1 MKLDFLKKKKEGE
14 GGTDAKTPEETESNA
29 AATPAT
35 PVPATPTPTQTP
47 PAAPATPAKS
57 PATPTPATPVVSMG
71 ADSPEIIKLKTE
83 LEKLKAGQEA
93 FKEVRNSFS
102 ERFTQTSEQI
112 GELRSMIL
120 EQSRALQEVELKAVK
135 SADMVTSV
143 QPEKLMTEVQKQEVK
158 IEALK
163 ANHEGNEAIMSK
175 VMEEISET
183 RKKIEFFRGV
193 EEIIK
198 LSEEVKAEL
207 IEIKKVEGMINIQ
220 TDKVQTIYS
229 EMRTRIQDLDAFKAE
244 NQDSK
249 ASIEQNT
256 KDVEFVKNKISNLV
270 EKAELD
276 KLVAKVQGYI
286 NSLSELQKR
295 TSFSKDIDQLKVIM
309 EGLK

>member
-1 MKLDFLKKKKEGE
+1 MGLFKKKE
-14 GGTDAKTPEETESNA
+14 NA
-29 AATPAT
+29 DGT
-35 PVPATPTPTQTP
+35 PVQGAAPEAGKEGKAPATPTP
-47 PAAPATPAKS
+47 S
-57 PATPTPATPVVSMG
+57 PTPTPSASGG
-71 ADSPEIIKLKTE
+71 ASVADNPAVIKLGTE

-102 ERFTQTSEQI
+102 ERFTQSSEQI

-135 SADMVTSV
+135 SADMVSSV

-163 ANHEGNEAIMSK
+163 ANLEGNESIMSK
-175 VMEEISET
+175 IMEEIGET

-193 EEIIK
+193 EEIVK

-207 IEIKKVEGMINIQ
+207 IEIKKVEGKINIQ
-220 TDKVQTIYS
+220 TDKVQTIYA
-229 EMRTRIQDLDAFKAE
+229 EMRNRIQDLDAFKAE
-244 NQDSK
+244 NQDIK

-256 KDVEFVKNKISNLV
+256 KDVEFTKNKISNLV
-270 EKAELD
+270 EKPELD
-276 KLVAKVQGYI
+276 KLISKVQGYI

>member
-1 MKLDFLKKKKEGE
+1 MGLFKKKEGE
-14 GGTDAKTPEETESNA
+14 EGAAPGGEAPAEEKKEGE
-29 AATPAT
+29 TPA
-35 PVPATPTPTQTP
+35 
-47 PAAPATPAKS
+47 PAAPSTPA
-57 PATPTPATPVVSMG
+57 PAASTAGGMSIADNPAV
-71 ADSPEIIKLKTE
+71 IKLNTD

-135 SADMVTSV
+135 SADMVASV

-163 ANHEGNEAIMSK
+163 ANLEGNESIMSRI
-175 VMEEISET
+175 MEEISET
-183 RKKIEFFRGV
+183 RKKIDFFRGV
-193 EEIIK
+193 EEIVK

-207 IEIKKVEGMINIQ
+207 IEIKKVEGKINIQ
-220 TDKVQTIYS
+220 TDKVQTIYA
-229 EMRTRIQDLDAFKAE
+229 EMRNRIQDLDAFKAE
-244 NQDSK
+244 NQDIK

-256 KDVEFVKNKISNLV
+256 KDVEFTKNKISNLV
-270 EKAELD
+270 EKSELD
-276 KLVAKVQGYI
+276 KLISKVQGYI

-295 TSFSKDIDQLKVIM
+295 TSFSKDIDQLRVIM